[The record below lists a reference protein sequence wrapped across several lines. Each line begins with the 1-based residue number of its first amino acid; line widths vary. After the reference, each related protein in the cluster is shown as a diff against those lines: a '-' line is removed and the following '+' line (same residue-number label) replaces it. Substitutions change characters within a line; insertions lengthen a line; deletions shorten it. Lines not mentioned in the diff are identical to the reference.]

1 MLQAG
6 FKESL
11 SNQTSP
17 IPPPIP
23 QFDDSQH
30 GHLTHGIQSGVRL
43 ELAQRLSGGCVQCP
57 VDRSGFVSLS
67 IWVHLHFVVGFR
79 PGGHIGRFFAFF
91 RIHFDDCRI
100 LRNQYPGQKPDFKE
114 NGDCTHYPQQTEQ
127 QRNSPSYLQVRVPE
141 SRAVDQNN
149 RSERNCNPLSAEFT
163 HLWQSHKCNS
173 DSVLRLLRIVEIYL
187 DLRLTQTEPQLHR
200 SVSSSP
206 FFGVT

>member
-1 MLQAG
+1 MTV
-6 FKESL
+6 SMVI
-11 SNQTSP
+11 SP
-17 IPPPIP
+17 MGSSPASAWNLRNASRVAAFSAPSTGPVSYP
-23 QFDDSQH
+23 
-30 GHLTHGIQSGVRL
+30 
-43 ELAQRLSGGCVQCP
+43 CP
-57 VDRSGFVSLS
+57 

-187 DLRLTQTEPQLHR
+187 DLRLTQTDPQLHR